1 METAA
6 NEMTINLKRKWFQ
19 AMIRQDMAYFDLED
33 VSGTA
38 TIIST
43 NGAKFKKGVGK
54 KLGHGVQFTV
64 TVLAGFGLAFYASWR
79 ITLVTLAVVPVMAG
93 SVAWVLNINQSKTKR
108 DNESYAKAGGVV
120 YQTASSIRTIL
131 ALNAADE
138 LIERFTDAT
147 QEAYDGAVSQ
157 LIYLGLANG
166 MLMSSFM
173 LAYIVI
179 VGYGGYLL
187 YDEVAQNGCDASG
200 AITTNQSCD
209 PSGADVF
216 LALMGVIFAGAT
228 IPQISTSL
236 EAFTGARSS
245 CFPALLA
252 MSRTS
257 PTGEKEKDALND
269 RKGTELAKRNNKG
282 ALPQYAIDVTS
293 NLGVKPST
301 VKGNIQFK
309 DVSFHYPTRED
320 AEVFNGFNLTIG
332 AGQTVALVGPSGSG
346 KSTTVQLIERFYD
359 PTAGIITLDGV
370 DLRDINVSWLRQQIG
385 LVSQEPTLFATT
397 IKENIRMAK
406 PDATDK
412 EVEDAARRANAHHF
426 IISLQN
432 GYDTHVGDQG
442 AQLSGGQKQ
451 RVAIAR
457 TLITDPKIILLD
469 EATR

>member
-6 NEMTINLKRKWFQ
+6 NEMTMHLKRKWFQ
-19 AMIRQDMAYFDLED
+19 AVVRQDMAYFDLED

-54 KLGHGVQFTV
+54 KLGHGVQFFV
-64 TVLAGFGLAFYASWR
+64 TVVAGFGLAFYASWR
-79 ITLVTLAVVPVMAG
+79 ITLVTFAVVPVMAG
-93 SVAWVLNINQSKTKR
+93 SVGWVLKINQSKTKR
-108 DNESYAKAGGVV
+108 DNESYSRAGSVV
-120 YQTASSIRTIL
+120 YQAASSIRTIL

-147 QEAYDGAVSQ
+147 QEAYDGATSQ
-157 LIYLGLANG
+157 LIFLGIANG

-179 VGYGGYLL
+179 VGYGGFLL
-187 YDEVAQNGCDASG
+187 YDAVAKSGCDASG
-200 AITTNQSCD
+200 AITTNHSCD

-257 PTGEKEKDALND
+257 PTGDKEKDALND
-269 RKGTELAKRNNKG
+269 RKASELAARTNKNG
-282 ALPQYAIDVTS
+282 LPKYAIDVTA
-293 NLGVKPST
+293 NLGAKPSS
-301 VKGNIQFK
+301 VKGNIEFK
-309 DVSFHYPTRED
+309 NVSFHYPTREET
-320 AEVFNGFNLTIG
+320 EVFNGFNLTIKS
-332 AGQTVALVGPSGSG
+332 GQTVALVGPSGSG

-359 PTAGIITLDGV
+359 PTAGVVTLDGV
-370 DLRDINVSWLRQQIG
+370 DLREINVSWLRQQIG

-406 PDATDK
+406 PDATDT
-412 EVEDAARRANAHHF
+412 EIEDAARRANAHDF
-426 IISLQN
+426 IVSLQD
-432 GYDTHVGDQG
+432 GYDTHAGDQG

-451 RVAIAR
+451 RIAIAR